1 MSYRKISCVK
11 KSLIKKIRIGKN
23 VIKLNFFKLTFKLF
37 HLFQNHKKIVFL
49 LKKVTKIVQQRD
61 VDFALAPR
69 PCFFQGRELAN
80 TGYGTLIHFK
90 NINYFTLFC
99 NTFR

>member
-1 MSYRKISCVK
+1 M
-11 KSLIKKIRIGKN
+11 
-23 VIKLNFFKLTFKLF
+23 
-37 HLFQNHKKIVFL
+37 
-49 LKKVTKIVQQRD
+49 
-61 VDFALAPR
+61 DFALAPR
-69 PCFFQGRELAN
+69 PRFFQGRELAN